1 MNSNFWK
8 LLASKRL
15 TILCLAITIYL
26 SRDLSTQNPLFIQG
40 TKMLQI
46 QVSVSV
52 DNAHLSQIEQ
62 ISQQLQSSGMNVEQT
77 LSSIGIINGSIQS
90 DRLNSISQIEG
101 VQNVESQQSYQLAPP
116 SSDIQ

>member
-1 MNSNFWK
+1 MS
-8 LLASKRL
+8 
-15 TILCLAITIYL
+15 
-26 SRDLSTQNPLFIQG
+26 
-40 TKMLQI
+40 QI
-46 QVSVSV
+46 QVSVCV

-77 LSSIGIINGSIQS
+77 LSSIGVINGSIQS

-101 VQNVESQQSYQLAPP
+101 VQNVESQQNYQLAPP

>member
-1 MNSNFWK
+1 MGSIS
-8 LLASKRL
+8 LA
-15 TILCLAITIYL
+15 ILCLAATIYL

-40 TKMLQI
+40 TKMSQI

-52 DNAHLSQIEQ
+52 ANAHLSQIQQ

-77 LSSIGIINGSIQS
+77 LSSIGVINGSIQS
-90 DRLNSISQIEG
+90 DRLNSLYQIEG

-116 SSDIQ
+116 SSNIQ